1 MRRERERG
9 GESVVVTS
17 TTARSD
23 REEGGQVLKLRLR
36 SRNGQRVAWTEE
48 THDNEH
54 DGKKKSKKCCIF
66 HKQRAFDES
75 SSGSESDSSSSSG
88 GGPSAPSSEALA
100 QRGVSVSETSQEHAD
115 EKGGG

>member
-1 MRRERERG
+1 VMQRERQRG

-23 REEGGQVLKLRLR
+23 REDGGQVLKLRLR
-36 SRNGQRVAWTEE
+36 SRNGQRVAWTKE

-75 SSGSESDSSSSSG
+75 SSESESDSSSSSG
-88 GGPSAPSSEALA
+88 GGPSAPRSGALD
-100 QRGVSVSETSQEHAD
+100 QRGVFVSETSQVHE
-115 EKGGG
+115 EKGNS